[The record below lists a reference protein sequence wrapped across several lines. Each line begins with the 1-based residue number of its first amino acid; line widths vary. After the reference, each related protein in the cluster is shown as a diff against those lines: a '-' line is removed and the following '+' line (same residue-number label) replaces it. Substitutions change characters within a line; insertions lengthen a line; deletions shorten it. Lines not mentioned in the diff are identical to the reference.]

1 MFSSIRVTRW
11 VLFTALAS
19 LFPLLAVFI
28 IGLKAG
34 FPGVVEITGNG
45 DLLLITWVL
54 SVGVCGELIG
64 CKPGRPILWAFFSVL
79 LIMALSII
87 LFMLYSHVAD
97 PAGQV
102 SVVISISSAALFLSA
117 VWVSCRILS
126 LIE

>member
-11 VLFTALAS
+11 FLFTAAGSIL
-19 LFPLLAVFI
+19 PLLAVFFI
-28 IGLKAG
+28 NFKAG
-34 FPGVVEITGNG
+34 DIRPLDLTGNG

-54 SVGVCGELIG
+54 AVGVCGELIG
-64 CKPGRPILWAFFSVL
+64 CKIGTPILWAFFSVL

-97 PAGQV
+97 PTQHATLAL
-102 SVVISISSAALFLSA
+102 SISSGGLFIAA

-126 LIE
+126 LL